1 MICYALRC
9 YGSARP
15 PGHIHLFNHGHMTR
29 RTQEE
34 PVGSGKTS
42 LQTRFLGLKSHSGH
56 KKLTSQKACLE
67 VHTTVSKD
75 SRAKK
80 RFAVLRMTKNT
91 TFGVKHYKKLRF
103 CVTHSTEN
111 RFLALKSLETVVSIS
126 KYDF

>member
-1 MICYALRC
+1 MKHVHFYL
-9 YGSARP
+9 
-15 PGHIHLFNHGHMTR
+15 
-29 RTQEE
+29 
-34 PVGSGKTS
+34 
-42 LQTRFLGLKSHSGH
+42 FLGLKSHSGD

-91 TFGVKHYKKLRF
+91 TFGVKHYKKLQF